1 MAALWFRV
9 KGVPDPFCA
18 GFSRQGREKP
28 AQNGAAAVR
37 DAASRLASVMGM
49 EPLRIH
55 LFGGFLL
62 ERGEWSLPPIASR
75 AGRSL
80 FAYLVMHRDRPL
92 QRDYVAGT
100 FWPELPDGRARRRL
114 SHTIWQIQDVVNT
127 GSVSHLDV
135 TSDTL
140 AFDKSIPFWL
150 DVEEF
155 NRNIVDS
162 GARDRARSEGLDA
175 ARLRSSVDLYRGD
188 FMAGYFDE
196 WVLVEQ
202 DHFRQR
208 YLTALRRLVDAM
220 KAEGAYEEA
229 LSFARRLTH
238 HDPLSEEAH
247 QEVMRLS
254 FLLGRTNDA
263 IEQFE
268 RCRSVLE
275 EELGA
280 EPSAPTVAIYEKIL
294 RQRRAGIRPLI
305 DEHRSTNLDRRAD
318 TPFVGREDERRLLVD
333 SLERV
338 LTGSGG
344 VVLIEGEP
352 GVGKTRLTM
361 EAAEDARW
369 RGFEVSWGSCTPG
382 TLRPFAPLIEILQS
396 LSRLRVEQL
405 SEQVAPIW
413 LGEAMRL
420 APGLGGDR
428 PPESSAAR
436 LRPAEASSRM
446 KEALVHTL
454 SALGGIA
461 PHLLVLDDIQWAD
474 QDTLEVLTQIGPRL
488 ADSRVHLMLIYRSEE
503 ARGDAEVWD
512 VLRDL
517 DRAAGL
523 GRVVLSPLSVFELDE
538 MVRRLLGVARLDPS
552 VTAQLHRQTG
562 GNVLFTIETLLAMR
576 DRGLFESGEDPVRI
590 LQNELET
597 HTIPLAPRVRSV
609 IESRMSLLGVE
620 VAEVYELAAVCG
632 DSFDLRLLEAATDL
646 PRPTVLG
653 AVDELLYRGLIR
665 EDGTGRYR
673 IAHDQVR
680 QVVYESIDNSRRALL
695 HTVVAETLAESDPDN
710 VEAIGH
716 HFREGGDVARAAAF
730 LQRAGQRAVGLNA
743 YATARHYFQ
752 SARQAGEGASLPDH
766 DRYGLLSQLEDVLN
780 VLGARS
786 DQHEILDEMEQLAG
800 SLPRMRGDLE
810 RRRAWLRAQEGNLR
824 QAEESARYS
833 ASLGRSN
840 GDRRELSNSLVA
852 LGTVQRWSGR
862 ALEAVPNLEEA
873 VASAADEAHRADAL
887 AELASTLVEVQRA
900 NEALPHLA
908 EADRIYQE
916 LDDLRGQAEVAGIE
930 ARALHQEGDRD
941 PAILRYQAAIALC
954 QQIGYRHG
962 EGVNL
967 TNLSNLQQL
976 FGSVAQALDGYDRAA
991 RIFEELGNRRGE
1003 AMVLANSASARHNL
1017 LGEDSRARVD
1027 ATKAMTH
1034 FADIG
1039 DLAREAQCQEI
1050 VAGIMARDGDRARAI
1065 ELLQTSLKGLS
1076 TTGNVGL
1083 IGQHL
1088 RTLALI
1094 QIENDDVASAHA
1106 TLDEAEAMCDQAGLA
1121 DLAVELMSVRA
1132 MAHLAEGHH
1141 DEALARTR
1149 KAVAALSPGVE
1160 RAYLIHHRH
1169 ALAAGPYGEP
1179 EEARSASLRADAL
1192 LREALAGLSTS
1203 SFQRAVELVPAHREI
1218 VAAASRNTPHT
1229 VEVRLPR
1236 ADAPTGRPLDDHD
1249 LQVVQWTIQHPDDD
1263 LINSPIDRR
1272 RHRLIRLLDE
1282 AEVEGAAP
1290 SIDDLANALA
1300 VSDSTVR
1307 RDLSAL
1313 RKAGHRVITR
1323 GQRKKVS

>member
-1 MAALWFRV
+1 MV
-9 KGVPDPFCA
+9 
-18 GFSRQGREKP
+18 
-28 AQNGAAAVR
+28 
-37 DAASRLASVMGM
+37 M

-62 ERGEWSLPPIASR
+62 DRGEWSLPPIASR

-80 FAYLVMHRDRPL
+80 FAYLVMNRDRPL

-100 FWPELPDGRARRRL
+100 FWPELPEGRARRRL

-127 GSVSHLDV
+127 GSESHLDV

-140 AFDKSIPFWL
+140 AFDTSIPYWL

-155 NRNIVDS
+155 NRGIPDS
-162 GARDRARSEGLDA
+162 GSGDRTRTESLDT
-175 ARLRSSVDLYRGD
+175 ARLRASVELYRGD

-202 DHFRQR
+202 EHYRQR
-208 YLTALRRLVDAM
+208 YLTALRRLVDGT

-238 HDPLSEEAH
+238 HDPLSEAAH

-254 FLLGRTNDA
+254 FLLGRINDA

-268 RCRSVLE
+268 RCRSVLD

-294 RQRRAGIRPLI
+294 RHRRAGIRPLI
-305 DEHRSTNLDRRAD
+305 DERRSTPLDRRAAS
-318 TPFVGREDERRLLVD
+318 PFVGRDDERRLLVD

-382 TLRPFAPLIEILQS
+382 ALRPFAPLIEVLES
-396 LSRLRVEQL
+396 LSPLRLEQL

-420 APGLGGDR
+420 APDLVSSR
-428 PPESSAAR
+428 EPEESAQ
-436 LRPAEASSRM
+436 LRPAEASTRM

-454 SALGGIA
+454 SALGRIA

-474 QDTLEVLTQIGPRL
+474 QDTLGVLTQIGPRL
-488 ADSRVHLMLIYRSEE
+488 AGSRVHLMLIYRSEE
-503 ARGDAEVWD
+503 ARGDAKVWD

-517 DRAAGL
+517 DRSAGL

-538 MVRRLLGVARLDPS
+538 MVRRLLGVARIHPG

-562 GNVLFTIETLLAMR
+562 GNVLFTIETLLALR
-576 DRGLFESGEDPVRI
+576 DRGLFESGRDPVRV
-590 LQNELET
+590 LEHELET
-597 HTIPLAPRVRSV
+597 HSIPLAPRVRSV
-609 IESRMSLLGVE
+609 IESRMSLLGTE
-620 VAEVYELAAVCG
+620 VVEVYELAAVCG
-632 DSFDLRLLEAATDL
+632 DRFDLALLESATDL
-646 PRPTVLG
+646 PRPSVLG
-653 AVDELLYRGLIR
+653 AVDELLYRGLVR
-665 EDGTGRYR
+665 EDGAGRYR

-680 QVVYESIDNSRRALL
+680 QVVYESIDLERRAHL
-695 HTVVAETLAESDPDN
+695 HNVVAETLAVSDPDN

-716 HFREGGDVARAAAF
+716 HFREGRDPARATSF
-730 LQRAGQRAVGLNA
+730 LQRAGQKAVSLNA
-743 YATARHYFQ
+743 YATARHYFE
-752 SARQAGEGASLPDH
+752 SARQAALGASFPDEG
-766 DRYGLLSQLEDVLN
+766 RYELLGRLEDVLN

-786 DQHEILDEMEQLAG
+786 DQHDILDEMTQLVE
-800 SLPRMRGDLE
+800 SLPMRRGDLE
-810 RRRAWLRAQEGNLR
+810 RRRAWLQAQEGELR
-824 QAEESARYS
+824 HAEESARYS
-833 ASLGRSN
+833 ASLERSEGN
-840 GDRRELSNSLVA
+840 QRGLSNSLVA

-862 ALEAVPNLEEA
+862 ALEAVPSLEEA
-873 VASAADEAHRADAL
+873 VTTADGESQRADAL
-887 AELASTLVEVQRA
+887 AELASTLVEVQRGD
-900 NEALPHLA
+900 EALPYLA
-908 EADRIYQE
+908 EADDIYQRS
-916 LDDLRGQAEVAGIE
+916 DDLRGQAEVAGIE
-930 ARALHQEGDRD
+930 ARVLHQEGDRD
-941 PAILRYQAAIALC
+941 PATLRYQAAIELC

-976 FGSVAQALDGYDRAA
+976 LGGVAQALDGYDRAA

-1003 AMVLANSASARHNL
+1003 AMVLANSASARHHL
-1017 LGEDSRARVD
+1017 LGEDDRARID
-1027 ATKAMTH
+1027 AIKAMTH
-1034 FADIG
+1034 FSEIG

-1050 VAGIMARDGDRARAI
+1050 IAGITARDGDRAGAI
-1065 ELLQTSLKGLS
+1065 GLLKTSLKGLS

-1083 IGQHL
+1083 MGQHL
-1088 RTLALI
+1088 RTLALL
-1094 QIENDDVASAHA
+1094 QVEEGDLESAHS
-1106 TLDEAEAMCDQAGLA
+1106 TLDEAEALCDKARLI
-1121 DLAVELMSVRA
+1121 DLSVELTSIRGLTLL
-1132 MAHLAEGHH
+1132 HKDHR
-1141 DEALARTR
+1141 DEALAHMRES
-1149 KAVAALSPGVE
+1149 VSALSPGVE

-1169 ALAAGPYGEP
+1169 ALVAEMCGEL
-1179 EEARSASLRADAL
+1179 EEARAASLNADSL
-1192 LREALAGLSTS
+1192 LRQALAGLSTS
-1203 SFQRAVELVPAHREI
+1203 SFDHAVQLVPAHREI
-1218 VAAASRNTPHT
+1218 VAAATRFAPHI
-1229 VEVRLPR
+1229 VQVRLPR
-1236 ADAPTGRPLDDHD
+1236 ADAPTGRPLQEADV
-1249 LQVVQWTIQHPDDD
+1249 QVVHWTVEHPDDESYA
-1263 LINSPIDRR
+1263 SPIDRR
-1272 RHRLIRLLDE
+1272 RQRILRLLAE
-1282 AEVEGAAP
+1282 ADTAGAAP
-1290 SIDDLANALA
+1290 SMEDLAEALA
-1300 VSDSTVR
+1300 VSDSTIR

-1313 RKAGHRVITR
+1313 RDQGHEIVTR

>member
-1 MAALWFRV
+1 
-9 KGVPDPFCA
+9 
-18 GFSRQGREKP
+18 
-28 AQNGAAAVR
+28 
-37 DAASRLASVMGM
+37 MGM

-62 ERGEWSLPPIASR
+62 ERGESSLPPIASR

-80 FAYLVMHRDRPL
+80 FAYLVMNRDRPL

-127 GSVSHLDV
+127 GTVSHLDV

-140 AFDKSIPFWL
+140 AFDTSIPYWL

-155 NRNIVDS
+155 NRNVAAS
-162 GARDRARSEGLDA
+162 GAGDRSEFRDA
-175 ARLRSSVDLYRGD
+175 ARLRASVELYRGD
-188 FMAGYFDE
+188 FLAGYFDE

-202 DHFRQR
+202 DDYRRR
-208 YLTALRRLVDAM
+208 YLTALRRLVEAT

-254 FLLGRTNDA
+254 FLMGRVNDA

-305 DEHRSTNLDRRAD
+305 DEQRSTPLDRRVD
-318 TPFVGREDERRLLVD
+318 SPFVGRDDERRLLVD

-338 LTGSGG
+338 LAGSGG

-382 TLRPFAPLIEILQS
+382 ALRPFAPLIEVLES
-396 LSRLRVEQL
+396 LSPLRVEQL

-420 APGLGGDR
+420 APGLDGNHGR
-428 PPESSAAR
+428 EMSAAQ
-436 LRPAEASSRM
+436 LRPAEASTRM

-454 SALGGIA
+454 SALGRIA

-474 QDTLEVLTQIGPRL
+474 QDTLGVLTQMGPRL
-488 ADSRVHLMLIYRSEE
+488 AGSRVHLMLIYRSEE

-538 MVRRLLGVARLDPS
+538 MVRRILGVARIDPG

-562 GNVLFTIETLLAMR
+562 GNVLFTIETLLALR
-576 DRGLFESGEDPVRI
+576 DRGLFEAGTDPVRV
-590 LQNELET
+590 LEHELET
-597 HTIPLAPRVRSV
+597 HAIPLAPRVRSV
-609 IESRMSLLGVE
+609 IESRMSLLGTE
-620 VAEVYELAAVCG
+620 VVEVYELAAICG
-632 DSFDLRLLEAATDL
+632 DRFDLGLLEAATDL
-646 PRPTVLG
+646 PRTAVLG
-653 AVDELLYRGLIR
+653 SVDELLYRGLVR

-673 IAHDQVR
+673 ISHDQVR
-680 QVVYESIDNSRRALL
+680 QVVYESIDRDRRAHL
-695 HTVVAETLAESDPDN
+695 HNVVAETLAQSDPDN

-716 HFREGGDVARAAAF
+716 HFREGRDAGRATAF
-730 LQRAGQRAVGLNA
+730 LQRAGQRAAGLNA
-743 YATARHYFQ
+743 YASARHYFQ
-752 SARQAGEGASLPDH
+752 SARQAAVGTSLPDGI
-766 DRYGLLSQLEDVLN
+766 RYELLGQLEDVLD
-780 VLGARS
+780 VLGARA
-786 DQHEILDEMEQLAG
+786 DQHEILDEMGQIVQ
-800 SLPRMRGDLE
+800 SLPKERGDLE
-810 RRRAWLRAQEGNLR
+810 RRRAWLQAQEGDLR
-824 QAEESARYS
+824 QAEVSARYS
-833 ASLGRSN
+833 ASLERSQQ
-840 GDRRELSNSLVA
+840 DQRRLSNSLVA

-862 ALEAVPNLEEA
+862 ALEAVPSLEEA
-873 VASAADEAHRADAL
+873 VATADDEALRAAAL
-887 AELASTLVEVQRA
+887 AELASTLVEVQQSK
-900 NEALPHLA
+900 EALPYLA
-908 EADRIYQE
+908 EADDIYQRA
-916 LDDLRGQAEVAGIE
+916 DDLRGQAEVAGIE
-930 ARALHQEGDRD
+930 ARALRQEGNRDR
-941 PAILRYQAAIALC
+941 AILRYQAAIELC
-954 QQIGYRHG
+954 QRIGYRHG

-967 TNLSNLQQL
+967 TNHSNLQQAV
-976 FGSVAQALDGYDRAA
+976 GDVARALEDYDRAA

-1003 AMVLANSASARHNL
+1003 AMVLANSATARHNL
-1017 LGEDSRARVD
+1017 LGDDSRARID
-1027 ATKAMTH
+1027 AIKAMTH
-1034 FADIG
+1034 FSEIG

-1050 VAGIMARDGDRARAI
+1050 VAGIMARDGDRPGAI
-1065 ELLQTSLKGLS
+1065 GLLENSLKGLA
-1076 TTGNVGL
+1076 TTGNAGL
-1083 IGQHL
+1083 MGQHL
-1088 RTLALI
+1088 RSLAVI
-1094 QIENDDVASAHA
+1094 QVESGDLESANA
-1106 TLDEAEAMCDQAGLA
+1106 TLDEAEALCDKAGLM
-1121 DLAVELMSVRA
+1121 DLSVELTSIRGLS
-1132 MAHLAEGHH
+1132 HLHH
-1141 DEALARTR
+1141 GLHEEALAQTR
-1149 KAVAALSPGVE
+1149 KAVADISPGVE
-1160 RAYLIHHRH
+1160 RPYLIHHRH
-1169 ALAAGPYGEP
+1169 SLAADACGEVD
-1179 EEARSASLRADAL
+1179 EARTAGLQADSL
-1192 LREALAGLSTS
+1192 LREALAGLSQS
-1203 SFQRAVELVPAHREI
+1203 SFQRAVQLVPAHREI
-1218 VAAASRNTPHT
+1218 VAKAVRFAPQI
-1229 VEVRLPR
+1229 VEVMLPR
-1236 ADAPTGRPLDDHD
+1236 AEAPTGRPLEEDD
-1249 LQVVQWTIQHPDDD
+1249 LQMVHWTIEHPDDD
-1263 LINSPIDRR
+1263 RHVSPIDRR
-1272 RHRLIRLLDE
+1272 RQQILRLLAE
-1282 AEVEGAAP
+1282 ATAAGAAP
-1290 SIDDLANALA
+1290 SMEDLAEALA
-1300 VSDSTVR
+1300 VSDSTIR

-1313 RKAGHRVITR
+1313 RDQGHEIVTR